1 MLTARRAV
9 DAIKFVSQPM
19 RKTQVTQLRQA
30 YKEFQ
35 AKGSIKAL
43 LDVVDEVRSKFGE
56 PAGRPAG
63 ETKTSATLSREDLR
77 LICFDVLS
85 G

>member
-1 MLTARRAV
+1 
-9 DAIKFVSQPM
+9 M
-19 RKTQVTQLRQA
+19 RKTQVTSLRQA

-35 AKGSIKAL
+35 RSGGIKVL
-43 LDVVDEVRSKFGE
+43 LDAVEDVRARFGE
-56 PAGRPAG
+56 SSAPSAS
-63 ETKTSATLSREDLR
+63 ETKSSVTLSREELR